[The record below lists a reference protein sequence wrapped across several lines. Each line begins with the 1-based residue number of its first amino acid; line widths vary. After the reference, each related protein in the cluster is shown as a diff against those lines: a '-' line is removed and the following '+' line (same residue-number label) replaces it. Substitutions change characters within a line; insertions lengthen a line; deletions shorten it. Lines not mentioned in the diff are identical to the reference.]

1 MHREKQIL
9 LGKWTWDNTA
19 PSKLKNKSKKLT
31 TNLSCFSGQHQHSG
45 VPSSKVQQ
53 VLYPHPPL
61 VQLGDLARRP
71 ALHPAPPVGV
81 PEWGGE
87 LSHNVCLS
95 NQLPLPAIETSAV
108 FGPVL
113 SNVAWDSSFL
123 AEPEYCVRLCS
134 VEGGACAG
142 GVQCVHARHQ
152 HLPALSVVPPQS
164 VSSTL

>member
-1 MHREKQIL
+1 M
-9 LGKWTWDNTA
+9 
-19 PSKLKNKSKKLT
+19 
-31 TNLSCFSGQHQHSG
+31 
-45 VPSSKVQQ
+45 
-53 VLYPHPPL
+53 
-61 VQLGDLARRP
+61 
-71 ALHPAPPVGV
+71 

-87 LSHNVCLS
+87 LGHYVFLS
-95 NQLPLPAIETSAV
+95 NQLPLPEIETSAV

-164 VSSTL
+164 VPSTL